1 MLNRVMLIGR
11 LGRDPEIRNIPDGT
25 LVANFSLATD
35 RHWRDEVGEKH
46 TDVEWHRVVAWNKL
60 AEIVGQFMRKGA
72 LVYVEG
78 RLQTHSWKKDD
89 VTHRRTEVIAEQA
102 WLLDGRQ
109 ETEEPVTH
117 TMPTEDLPI

>member
-11 LGRDPEIRNIPDGT
+11 LGRDPELRNVPDGT
-25 LVANFSLATD
+25 LVANFSIATD

-46 TDVEWHRVVAWNKL
+46 TETEWHTIVAWGKL
-60 AEIVGQFMRKGA
+60 AEIVAEFMKKGR

-89 VTHRRTEVIAEQA
+89 VKHYRTEVVAEQA
-102 WLLDGRQ
+102 WLLEWKN
-109 ETEEPVTH
+109 ETEETEL
-117 TMPTEDLPI
+117 PTEDLPL